1 MTRNAVAYVALFVA
15 LTGSA
20 YAAARVGSAQV
31 ADNSLRGVDIRS
43 RSITGS
49 DIARRTLQA
58 SHFRRGVLRAGA
70 QGPAGPKGEP
80 GVPGARGPSF
90 ADGRQVRNVT
100 DIACNAPVVVGSQS
114 LTVRE
119 PSRVWT
125 HGHGA
130 LRDNGSAA
138 TEFALFLRLRDA
150 ADTAT
155 LASTFPA
162 WDATIAIAD
171 DPVALTT
178 GGVLQA
184 GESSE
189 ASEPGPA
196 FVAPPGSYVLQ
207 LVALATGGGACAGA
221 LPDFGFNQGGAM
233 GYVLTGTG

>member
-1 MTRNAVAYVALFVA
+1 
-15 LTGSA
+15 
-20 YAAARVGSAQV
+20 V

-43 RSITGS
+43 RTITGS

-90 ADGRQVRNVT
+90 ADGRQVRNMT

-150 ADTAT
+150 VDTAT

-178 GGVLQA
+178 GGVLQRA
-184 GESSE
+184 RAPRRWSRARHSLRRRAPTSCSSWR
-189 ASEPGPA
+189 SRP
-196 FVAPPGSYVLQ
+196 
-207 LVALATGGGACAGA
+207 AGA
-221 LPDFGFNQGGAM
+221 RAPAPSP
-233 GYVLTGTG
+233 TSASTRAAPWATC